1 MDRGSWRRP
10 VVLEAGGRR
19 VTVPDTFVAAR
30 LLVGA
35 WPDKGGEMHAQAVK
49 SCRDVL
55 KGGAIAGLARADFI
69 EAALQA
75 GFHVRPETFLGENW
89 AASADTRPMPEPQLS
104 GVDLYPIIRRQA
116 LWEAPAAPPIEE
128 EPRIRELFSEL
139 LAILGMIGR
148 RLLGN
153 AGRILTN
160 AHRAAP
166 HGGLR

>member
-10 VVLEAGGRR
+10 VVLEAGGRQIA
-19 VTVPDTFVAAR
+19 VPDTFVAAR

-35 WPDKGGEMHAQAVK
+35 WPARGGEAHAQAVK

-55 KGGAIAGLARADFI
+55 KGAAIAGLARADFI

-89 AASADTRPMPEPQLS
+89 AAPADTRSMPGPQPS
-104 GVDLYPIIRRQA
+104 SADIYPIIRRQA
-116 LWEAPAAPPIEE
+116 LWEAPPAPPIEE
-128 EPRIRELFSEL
+128 EPRIRELISEL
-139 LAILGMIGR
+139 LAIIGMIGR
-148 RLLGN
+148 RLMGN